1 MNILDFIFG
10 FFRAFY
16 NWEEQLVKKND
27 IIAKKYLFGW
37 CLFNI
42 ISAIP
47 VYSLTK
53 IYEPICDEHTNAL
66 YYNIILNN
74 MHYLFM
80 CNRLLKFMKIF
91 SKNQAWKFISNR
103 LNDFWSLIFN
113 IYVIILSLNYKAC
126 LYIFIARNSYPNW
139 ILKAGLEINEFRHI
153 YICAIYILLMALT
166 TVGYG
171 DITCCSLVERIFQ
184 VFLLIIGI
192 IAYSWIVSSFS
203 NFIQKLNEKSVD
215 FEKKKNILDEIKINN
230 PNLPDDLYD
239 RILRYL
245 KFRHFHEK
253 NIKNIIFDCLPV
265 GLKNSLIYE
274 MYKPI
279 IKILFFSKTFKTQ
292 IL

>member
-1 MNILDFIFG
+1 
-10 FFRAFY
+10 
-16 NWEEQLVKKND
+16 
-27 IIAKKYLFGW
+27 
-37 CLFNI
+37 
-42 ISAIP
+42 
-47 VYSLTK
+47 
-53 IYEPICDEHTNAL
+53 
-66 YYNIILNN
+66 
-74 MHYLFM
+74 
-80 CNRLLKFMKIF
+80 
-91 SKNQAWKFISNR
+91 
-103 LNDFWSLIFN
+103 
-113 IYVIILSLNYKAC
+113 
-126 LYIFIARNSYPNW
+126 
-139 ILKAGLEINEFRHI
+139 
-153 YICAIYILLMALT
+153 MALT

-192 IAYSWIVSSFS
+192 IGYSWIVSSFS